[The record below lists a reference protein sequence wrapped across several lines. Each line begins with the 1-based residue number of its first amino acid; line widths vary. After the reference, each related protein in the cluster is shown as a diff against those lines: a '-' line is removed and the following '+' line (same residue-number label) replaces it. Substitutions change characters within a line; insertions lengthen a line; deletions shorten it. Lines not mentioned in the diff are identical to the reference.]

1 MQSRKRVSLRLL
13 SLLVALCLALGAVWI
28 SAPWEAKPVRA
39 DETSDLQQRNQELEA
54 QRQQA
59 QQQIDELQ
67 QQIDQQQA
75 VQDDLQSQIDAVQQQ
90 VTLYQEQI
98 DGLDVQIQEQ
108 NDRIDSLN
116 MQLEQSQQRR
126 EEVEDLFHGR
136 MRALYLEGNTSTLE
150 LLLGAE
156 SYADFLTRSQY
167 VDSLASSDQAIL
179 DELLA
184 LETQIEADRA
194 EVESTRDSLQANQ
207 AQVESLKA
215 EQDAKIAEL
224 DSLQSQSEEV
234 EAGLQSSQDSL
245 KSDVNQYLAEIN
257 ANNAQIEEIARANS
271 SKVDTST
278 IQPDNGTYLW
288 PCASHTISSG
298 YGYRWGGM
306 HRGIDISAPA
316 GTAIYASRSGV
327 VVVSMMGYSGSGFGG
342 YGNVIMIQHDDGTY
356 TMYAH
361 CASRY
366 VSVGETVQQG
376 QVIAGVGSTG
386 NSTGNHLHF
395 EIRMGVSSSTT
406 VNPMNYF

>member
-13 SLLVALCLALGAVWI
+13 SLLVAICLGLGAVWI
-28 SAPWEAKPVRA
+28 SAPWEGNPVRA

-59 QQQIDELQ
+59 QQQIDQLQ
-67 QQIDQQQA
+67 QQIDEQQA
-75 VQDDLQSQIDAVQQQ
+75 VQDDLQSQIDVVQQQ

-126 EEVEDLFHGR
+126 EEEENLFHDR
-136 MRALYLEGNTSTLE
+136 MLALYLEGNTSTLE

-156 SYADFLTRSQY
+156 SYSDFLTRSQY

-194 EVESTRDSLQANQ
+194 EVESTRDSLEANQ

-224 DSLQSQSEEV
+224 DSLQSQSEAV

-245 KSDVNQYLAEIN
+245 KSDVSEYLAEID
-257 ANNAQIEEIARANS
+257 ANNAQIEEIARANA

-288 PCASHTISSG
+288 PCASRTVSSG
-298 YGYRWGGM
+298 YGYRWGSM

>member
-1 MQSRKRVSLRLL
+1 MRTGKRVSVRLL
-13 SLLVALCLALGAVWI
+13 SLLLALCLCLTGLWI
-28 SAPWEAKPVRA
+28 NAAQTAEPVRA
-39 DETSDLQQRNQELEA
+39 DQTSDLQQRNQELEA

-67 QQIDQQQA
+67 QQIDEQQA
-75 VQDDLQSQIDAVQQQ
+75 IQDDLQSQIEAVQQQ

-116 MQLEQSQQRR
+116 VQLEQAQQR
-126 EEVEDLFHGR
+126 EDEVKEQFHER
-136 MRALYLEGNTSTLE
+136 MLALYLEGNTSSLE
-150 LLLGAE
+150 LLLGAK

-167 VDSLASSDQAIL
+167 VDSLAASDQAML
-179 DELLA
+179 DELLD
-184 LETQIEADRA
+184 LQNQINADKA
-194 EVESTRDSLQANQ
+194 EVESTRDSLEANQ
-207 AQVESLKA
+207 AQVQSLKA
-215 EQDAKIAEL
+215 EQDAKIAQL
-224 DSLQSQSEEV
+224 NDLQSQSESA
-234 EAGLQSSQDSL
+234 EAELQNSQDGL
-245 KSDVNQYLAEIN
+245 KSSVAEYQAEIN

-278 IQPDNGTYLW
+278 IQPDNGAYLW

-298 YGYRWGGM
+298 YGYRWGSM

-316 GTAIYASRSGV
+316 GTSIYASRSGV

-342 YGNVIMIQHDDGTY
+342 YGNVVMIQHDDGTY

-361 CASRY
+361 CSARY
-366 VSVGETVQQG
+366 VSVGESVQQG
-376 QVIAGVGSTG
+376 QVIAAVGSTG

-406 VNPMNYF
+406 VNPLNYF